1 LTLTCEQR
9 KINVVIG
16 EDEGVMMTGPEERK
30 YMFLDDE
37 ADRKQFIALMDETR
51 DAVWEVVHNTPENQW
66 YEPRYH
72 GWSLAAML
80 GHMNLT
86 DNFGMLQIKLG
97 LRGITIPIS
106 PNFWD
111 SLNNLTANLFRK
123 RLVQASIDGMKKN
136 QPRIAAFLMEIPVNK
151 FTQRVFYPPQN
162 KYLTVEQA
170 VQTYFLFHWQDH
182 LQTLRAGGEMQ
193 TESADNGEWE

>member
-1 LTLTCEQR
+1 
-9 KINVVIG
+9 
-16 EDEGVMMTGPEERK
+16 MTDPEERK

-51 DAVWEVVHNTPENQW
+51 SAVLEVVHNTPENQW

-72 GWSLAAML
+72 GWSLAAVL
-80 GHMNLT
+80 GHLNLT

-97 LRGITIPIS
+97 MRGIAIPLS

-123 RLVQASIDGMKKN
+123 RLVQVSIDGMKKN
-136 QPRIAAFLMEIPVNK
+136 QPRIASFIMELPVNK